1 MICGYS
7 DICNYGSNGIFRKDW
22 NNLSINVSE
31 SRDIDEFTYLINYHN
46 IS

>member
-7 DICNYGSNGIFRKDW
+7 DICNNGSNGIFRKDW

-31 SRDIDEFTYLINYHN
+31 SIDIDEFTYLINYYN